1 MAEEKEEKKVNK
13 NIPSVLPSGFIIRV
27 NERNITMLDF
37 IDIDYEDKANVIG
50 SYALDEK
57 MMKNLSESIQNALK
71 AISE

>member
-1 MAEEKEEKKVNK
+1 MAEKKEKVNK

-27 NERNITMLDF
+27 DERNITMLDF
-37 IDIDYEDKANVIG
+37 IDIDYGDKATVIG

-57 MMKNLSESIQNALK
+57 MIKNLSESIQNALK

>member
-1 MAEEKEEKKVNK
+1 MAEKKEKVNK

-37 IDIDYEDKANVIG
+37 IDIDYEDKATVIG

-57 MMKNLSESIQNALK
+57 MIKNLSESIQNALK